1 MQWCY
6 IHKQTAY
13 ICNPVAFIKMRQKKY
28 SEYSKTMKIQEKPVT
43 ILTGFLGAGKTTF
56 LNHLIEKNATTRY
69 AIIENEFGEQ
79 GIDSELILRPDDTI
93 VELNNGC
100 LCCTLN
106 DNLYDILNEL
116 FDRRDEFDEIIIEA
130 TGVADPTGLA
140 QPFVSHPLIKEQFP
154 LQGII
159 CLIDTELVEQHIKNT
174 EEAIKQITFSD
185 VLLLNKIDLVSTQH
199 LTRLQEKM
207 QRLNPLAQIVLGNK
221 NDFPAI
227 DLVQQNTQLEELFTK
242 KHKPGEKEEKKET
255 SFPVK
260 KPHSHH
266 HHEHTEEVNSQSFIF
281 DQPFDYAAL
290 DRHFFAYLTFQARD
304 LYRLKGLVWVEGS
317 EQQYLIQSVGTRL
330 DFEKKRDW
338 KTGEKK
344 QSVLVFIG
352 KNLQREGLEKLLNNC
367 LAQQTSI

>member
-1 MQWCY
+1 MS
-6 IHKQTAY
+6 TT
-13 ICNPVAFIKMRQKKY
+13 P
-28 SEYSKTMKIQEKPVT
+28 KPVT

-116 FDRRDEFDEIIIEA
+116 FDRKDEFDEIILEA

-140 QPFVSHPLIKEQFP
+140 EPFVSHPLIKEFFP
-154 LQGII
+154 LRGII
-159 CLIDTELVEQHIKNT
+159 CLVDSEQVEQHIANT

-185 VLLLNKIDLVSTQH
+185 VLLLNKSDLTSKEH
-199 LTRLQEKM
+199 LEVLTEKM
-207 QRLNPLAQIVLGNK
+207 QRLNPLAQIVPGNK
-221 NDFPAI
+221 NNFPNI
-227 DLVQQNTQLEELFTK
+227 DLVKQNNQLEELFAK
-242 KHKPGEKEEKKET
+242 KHKLHEKEEKKET

-260 KPHSHH
+260 KPHAHH

-290 DRHFFAYLTFQARD
+290 DRQFFAYLTLQARD
-304 LYRLKGLVWVEGS
+304 LYRMKGLVWVEGS
-317 EQQYLIQSVGTRL
+317 EEQYLIQSVGTRL
-330 DFEKKRDW
+330 DFEKKRAW
-338 KTGEKK
+338 ETAEKK

-352 KNLQREGLEKLLNNC
+352 KNLQREALEQLLNNC
-367 LAQQTSI
+367 LVQKTSI

>member
-1 MQWCY
+1 MN
-6 IHKQTAY
+6 T
-13 ICNPVAFIKMRQKKY
+13 PQK
-28 SEYSKTMKIQEKPVT
+28 SIT

-56 LNHLIEKNATTRY
+56 LNHLIKKNPDTRY

-116 FDRRDEFDEIIIEA
+116 FERKDEFDEIIIEA

-140 QPFVSHPLIKEQFP
+140 EPFVSHPLIKEFFP

-159 CLIDTELVEQHIKNT
+159 CLVDSEQVEQHIQNT

-185 VLLLNKIDLVSTQH
+185 VLLLNKSDLVSEEQ
-199 LTRLQEKM
+199 LEQLSEKM

-221 NDFPAI
+221 NEFPAI
-227 DLVQQNTQLEELFTK
+227 DLVKQNTQLEELFAPKNT
-242 KHKPGEKEEKKET
+242 PEKLAKKEK

-266 HHEHTEEVNSQSFIF
+266 HHDHTEEVNSQSFII
-281 DQPFDYAAL
+281 DQPFDYEVL
-290 DRHFFAYLTFQARD
+290 DRHFFKYLTFQSKD
-304 LYRLKGLVWVEGS
+304 LYRMKGFVWVAGS
-317 EQQYLIQSVGTRL
+317 EEQYLIQSVGKRL
-330 DFEKKRDW
+330 DFEKKRAW
-338 KTGEKK
+338 KTDEKK
-344 QSVLVFIG
+344 QSILVFIG
-352 KNLQREGLEKLLNNC
+352 KNLEREGLENLLNNC
-367 LAQQTSI
+367 LA